1 VCLLF
6 SLFSL
11 KAEGKWPPR
20 TPRSDRRRRRSADL
34 GGGNQRRA
42 TYTAGPVPRQNQG
55 SSNPHPH
62 INQQPQHPHQHGG
75 NGNHARSSSNP
86 NANNSN
92 ANSSNANNSN
102 ANNANAN
109 NSNANSSNANN
120 SNANANNSNANNAN
134 AQGGGEISRLLG
146 QFSAPTERADTDFGR
161 PSATDS
167 NDGGGPGNAASPLER
182 SFGDARPHKPR
193 PGGVVVPAR
202 HSLEGQ
208 VVRLSQEPP
217 VVPYGSQ
224 GRAPMVRDPMVSYG
238 SHSSNRVAPGG
249 AAAARGAAP
258 IAW

>member
-6 SLFSL
+6 FLFRL

-55 SSNPHPH
+55 GSNPHPY

-75 NGNHARSSSNP
+75 NGTNARSSSNP

-92 ANSSNANNSN
+92 ANNSN
-102 ANNANAN
+102 ANN
-109 NSNANSSNANN
+109 SNANN

-146 QFSAPTERADTDFGR
+146 QFSAPIERADTDFGR

-167 NDGGGPGNAASPLER
+167 IGPGKAASPLER

-217 VVPYGSQ
+217 VVSHGSQ

-238 SHSSNRVAPGG
+238 SHSSNRVAPG
-249 AAAARGAAP
+249 AAAARGTAP